1 MRGLSVLGRAVWWLA
16 VLALFSMALAG
27 PLAAQ
32 NTVGADLYRAHC
44 AACHGRQGEGGRGVS
59 LTALKRAGD
68 NDALFS
74 IIRKGIPGTEM
85 PAAPLGDD
93 EIRDI
98 VVFVRSLQRST
109 AAQAP
114 PSSRGEQVYRKQG
127 CSACHT
133 IGDDGGTLGPDLSR
147 IGARRDRNYLRRALL
162 EPDADIPESF
172 GQYRWVIVIPDNFLQ
187 VRLTASDGR
196 QITGARV
203 NEDTFSIQVRDAA
216 GRIHSFWKEDLKEL
230 HEDWG
235 KSPMPGYRDKL
246 TDSEI
251 DDLVAWLGSLRGG
264 R

>member
-1 MRGLSVLGRAVWWLA
+1 MRGLSVPGLAARGLA
-16 VLALFSMALAG
+16 VLALLPMALPG
-27 PLAAQ
+27 SLAAQ
-32 NTVGADLYRAHC
+32 NTTGADLYRAHC

-59 LTALKRAGD
+59 LTALKRASD
-68 NDALFS
+68 NEGLFS

-85 PAAPLGDD
+85 PPAPLGDE

-98 VVFVRSLQRST
+98 VVFVRSLQRSA

-114 PSSRGEQVYRKQG
+114 AGSRGEQVYRQAG

-133 IGDDGGTLGPDLSR
+133 IGNDGGTLGPDLSR
-147 IGARRDRNYLRRALL
+147 IGARRDRDYLRRALL
-162 EPDADIPESF
+162 EPEADIPESF
-172 GQYRWVIVIPDNFLQ
+172 GQYRWVTVIPDNFLQ
-187 VRLTASDGR
+187 VRLTANDGR

-216 GRIHSFWKEDLKEL
+216 GRIYSFWKEDLKEL

-235 KSPMPGYRDKL
+235 KSPMPSYRGKL

-251 DDLVAWLGSLRGG
+251 EDLVAWLGSLRGG